1 MMEFFTFFANYLT
14 DIIKIPFS
22 WYIMPN
28 ISLGMFIVFFA
39 VLGLIIMLLFNMVLK
54 RGGRND

>member
-1 MMEFFTFFANYLT
+1 MMDFFTFFAKYLT

-28 ISLGMFIVFFA
+28 ISLGMFIIFFC
-39 VLGLIIMLLFNMVLK
+39 VLGLIIMLLLNTVLK
-54 RGGRND
+54 RGGRE